1 MEFIVKFIELTV
13 HTSTEASE
21 LVSDILWNY
30 TDQGV
35 AISDVNDVIELSKLK
50 RNIWDYADDNIY
62 ALKDVLVKGYIEL
75 ENSQEIISQ
84 IESDLSVL
92 KENCPFKVG
101 SLETVKREVEGD
113 EWLERWKEHFKPI
126 KIGKV
131 VICPEWITYN
141 AKDGEIVT
149 KIDSNMAFGTGE
161 HETTA
166 MCISLLQ
173 EFLQKDKSVIDVGCG
188 SGILGI
194 TAIKLGAKD
203 VLMTDIDEYA
213 VEATK
218 HNSKI
223 NGVTANVLLKNLLDD
238 ETTKGDI
245 ILANIMA
252 ETLIYF
258 ADYIGGNL
266 YENGVI
272 ILSGIL
278 LTKKR
283 AVISAYEKNG
293 FKLVKDLDK
302 GEWSALAMRK

>member
-1 MEFIVKFIELTV
+1 MKFIELTV

-35 AISDVNDVIELSKLK
+35 AINDVNDVIELSKLK
-50 RNIWDYADDNIY
+50 RNIWDYADDKIY

-75 ENSQEIISQ
+75 DKAKEVISQ
-84 IESDLSVL
+84 IETDLAVL
-92 KENCPFKVG
+92 KENCPFSVG

-126 KIGKV
+126 KIGNV
-131 VICPEWITYN
+131 VICPEWITYD
-141 AKDGEIVT
+141 AKEGEVVT

-173 EFLQKDKSVIDVGCG
+173 EFLQADKSVIDVGCG

-194 TAIKLGAKD
+194 TAIKLGAKE

-213 VEATK
+213 VEATN

-223 NGVTANVLLKNLLDD
+223 NGVSATVLLKNLLDD
-238 ETTKGDI
+238 ENTKGDI

-252 ETLIYF
+252 ETLVYF
-258 ADYIGGNL
+258 SNYIGQNL
-266 YENGVI
+266 YDDGVI

-278 LTKKR
+278 LSKKEM
-283 AVISAYEKNG
+283 VISAYENNG
-293 FKLVKDLDK
+293 FTLVKCLEK
-302 GEWSALAMRK
+302 GEWCALAMRK